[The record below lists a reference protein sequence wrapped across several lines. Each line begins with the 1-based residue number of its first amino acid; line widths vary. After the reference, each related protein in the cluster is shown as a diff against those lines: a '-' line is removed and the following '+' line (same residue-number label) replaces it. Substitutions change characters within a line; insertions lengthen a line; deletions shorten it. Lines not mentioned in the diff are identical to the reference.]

1 VALGRRYGRSG
12 LVATGFVVAG
22 LSLIR
27 QIPVGQRITLL
38 PLLGGL
44 LVLYYLRRDRR
55 PRWFTVTIVLL
66 LSLVVSAVLLTAR
79 NATTRQ
85 KEGTAA
91 VFLSTVTNP
100 SNVFF
105 PLTNGGDAEM
115 APALAAAMTVVP
127 SDIRYKYGWATVGD
141 FVTRPIPRSIW
152 SSKPLAPREQ
162 VVQQLFPYEFSIHA
176 ANPEFSPM
184 LGFYMDFGWL
194 GVALGL
200 FAYGVLFR
208 AVYAYFQRYR
218 ADIQAQVLFALS
230 VPLMFIAMRDS
241 LVDTTIRAVLVLG
254 PVFVIFALA
263 RARPGSQARGRHSA
277 ARSA

>member
-1 VALGRRYGRSG
+1 MIPASLILVALGRRHMRSG
-12 LVATGFVVAG
+12 LVAAGFIIAG

-44 LVLYYLRRDRR
+44 LVLYYLRKDRR
-55 PRWFTVTIVLL
+55 PRWFTVTIVLVV
-66 LSLVVSAVLLTAR
+66 SLVVSAVLLTAR

-85 KEGTAA
+85 KEGTAT

-127 SDIRYKYGWATVGD
+127 SDIHYKYGWATVGD
-141 FVTRPIPRSIW
+141 LVTRPIPRSIW
-152 SSKPLAPREQ
+152 SNKPLAPREQ

-194 GVALGL
+194 GVGLGL

-208 AVYAYFQRYR
+208 AVYAYFQQHR
-218 ADIQAQVLFALS
+218 ANLQVQVMFALS

-241 LVDTTIRAVLVLG
+241 LVDTMIRAILVLG
-254 PVFVIFALA
+254 PVFVVFAVAKAKPGA
-263 RARPGSQARGRHSA
+263 RHD
-277 ARSA
+277 